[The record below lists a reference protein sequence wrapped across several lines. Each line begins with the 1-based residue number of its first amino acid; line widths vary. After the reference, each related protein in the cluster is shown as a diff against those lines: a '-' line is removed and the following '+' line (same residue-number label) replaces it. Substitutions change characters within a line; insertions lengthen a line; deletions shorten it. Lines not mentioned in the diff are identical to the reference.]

1 MLAPYRAPQ
10 GPIRVVEVAP
20 DWCVLDKPP
29 GLLSVPGRGP
39 EKADCLMTRAE
50 ALIGSV
56 FAVHRL
62 DMETSGLIVAA
73 RTRQAVARLNAAFSE
88 RRAHKTYE
96 ALVWGEVAGD
106 SGEIDL
112 PLIADWPNRPRQKVC
127 PVEGKPSRTSWRV
140 LARMAGCTRLRLHP
154 ITGRSHQLRVHL
166 EALGHPILGDAL
178 YGAAA
183 SRGAAPRLCLHA
195 CALDLEMT
203 EGKIS
208 AVSPAPF

>member
-1 MLAPYRAPQ
+1 M
-10 GPIRVVEVAP
+10 VEVAP

>member
-1 MLAPYRAPQ
+1 M
-10 GPIRVVEVAP
+10 VEVAP

-39 EKADCLMTRAE
+39 EKADCLMARAE